1 MTEKIKEAL
10 KKLPYLRTLL
20 MWCDAN
26 MEDDVEF
33 NVRIMWIAEEFDYN
47 MGDIHAESIK
57 DLGNHVAIQSL
68 ISGKMENINTR
79 DNVKTYT
86 KLGLIKVDRCCFSI
100 KYKDIVNPI
109 NETYVLSINHMDYN
123 SRKLTKEQLAKYLDE
138 IDTLF
143 GETETPNNYN
153 KMEALYSVFKSPRMA
168 EPMDGYTVT
177 MQFVQKKNNQEDDV
191 DTFLAKCNTDFEKII
206 NLYLDYLWKANKENK
221 DLKYVYSFVSW
232 FNKNKHLWG
241 EEIEESEEEIDL
253 FNSTH
258 QEILRIFSNISE
270 PIIKYYRKLK
280 RM

>member
-20 MWCDAN
+20 MWCDEN
-26 MEDDVEF
+26 MEDDVDF
-33 NVRIMWIAEEFDYN
+33 NVRIMWIADEFDYK
-47 MGDIHAESIK
+47 MSDIHAESIK

-143 GETETPNNYN
+143 GETEKPNNYN
-153 KMEALYSVFKSPRMA
+153 KMEALYSVFKSPRMS

-191 DTFLAKCNTDFEKII
+191 DTFLEKCNIDFEKII

-270 PIIKYYRKLK
+270 PIIKYYRKSK